1 MLDVLLSLVLEVFNL
16 SIQHLVELA
25 KAELEDNLKLR
36 LKGGL
41 FRCLSMP
48 NLRAI
53 REFRLQCLFFA
64 LLVAFF
70 SVRLA

>member
-16 SIQHLVELA
+16 SVQYLVELA
-25 KAELEDNLKLR
+25 MAELEDNLKLR

-48 NLRAI
+48 NLTAI
-53 REFRLQCLFFA
+53 REFQCLFLA